1 MKKDIFI
8 NELINFCF
16 RYILFDK
23 LIEMDTIK
31 CNLEKQLEDID
42 FVETLIREIMVKTK
56 SHRGIDIEKAKMLLL
71 ELERIRINLEY
82 KEYSPV

>member
-16 RYILFDK
+16 RYILFNK
-23 LIEMDTIK
+23 LIEIDTIK
-31 CNLEKQLEDID
+31 HNLEQQLENVE
-42 FVETLIREIMVKTK
+42 FVETLIREIIVKTK

-71 ELERIRINLEY
+71 ELERIRLNLEY
-82 KEYSPV
+82 KEYSAV